1 MMSTAARVAAAVAAF
16 AIAALVGACSSSP
29 SDQHAGHS
37 GTSTAAQPA
46 DHNSDDVAFARNMI
60 PHHQQAIGMA
70 QMVPTNTTNPDV
82 NALAQQIIT
91 TQQPEIQAFNVWLM
105 QWGEDQGNAH
115 GGHVATGVNGMVD
128 QGTMDK
134 LQTLNGPDFDKLW
147 LQAMISHHQGAIDM
161 AQQEIAHGQNPDVI
175 YLAKSIITAQQ
186 AEIGKMRQLLG
197 G

>member
-1 MMSTAARVAAAVAAF
+1 MRSTAARIGAAAAAF
-16 AIAALVGACSSSP
+16 AIAALVASCSSSP
-29 SDQHAGHS
+29 SDQRAGHS
-37 GTSTAAQPA
+37 STSAATQPA
-46 DHNSDDVAFARNMI
+46 DHNADDVAFARNMI
-60 PHHQQAIGMA
+60 PHHQQAVEMA

-91 TQQPEIQAFNVWLM
+91 TQQPEIQAFDAWLM
-105 QWGEDQGNAH
+105 QWGEDHGNAH
-115 GGHVATGVNGMVD
+115 GGHGAMGINGMVD

-147 LQAMISHHQGAIDM
+147 LQSMISHHQGAIDM